1 MGKTLFTMLLAG
13 AVFTLQAAPLS
24 FGPAFD
30 KTRVVP
36 VAEIIANPAGYLQ
49 QEITVSGTIQAVCK
63 KQGCWMTL
71 AAAEDEPAFRI
82 KVRDG
87 DMVFPLSSMG
97 KTAYA
102 HGRIQPLPMNL
113 QASIDYLAEQA
124 EKSGSVFDPTK
135 VTEPVTLYQLVPTS
149 VEISD

>member
-1 MGKTLFTMLLAG
+1 MLKTLYALLATSLLLS
-13 AVFTLQAAPLS
+13 AQAATL
-24 FGPAFD
+24 FGETVD
-30 KTRVVP
+30 KTVVIP
-36 VAEIIANPAGYLQ
+36 VSQLLLQPANYLDK
-49 QEITVSGTIQAVCK
+49 TVTISGTVDSVCS
-63 KQGCWMTL
+63 KQGCWMKFSTED
-71 AAAEDEPAFRI
+71 AAMPFRI

-149 VEISD
+149 VEIAD